1 LREAFG
7 PLLDE
12 ERALAERVEGFRE
25 AVYAVQERSKIGGGF
40 AENWQV
46 GRPSLGFV
54 AALLA
59 AVDPQRFTF
68 YHRGKLRFSYEE
80 FVGQWPAGS
89 RGTLYATL
97 CEFVRA
103 VFTDLRQ
110 QGAPARDLIDAQ
122 SFLWLRAQDAAR
134 APRDGTSQTDRG
146 GARFWWVNQGLS
158 YPRSRAGGYMWAP
171 LEDKAGGTP
180 EHWRAMR
187 DVREGDVVFNYAN
200 SQLRGCSVA
209 AEAAVPA
216 PRPDP
221 DADQAWGNDG
231 LRVELTY
238 RDLVPPIQL
247 SEIPVEWRIGEGGPF
262 TRDGSVKQGYLF
274 PVSESFVAKLAQR
287 FPQLELDL
295 ATPAETPTRAWLVRG
310 ANVDGRNL
318 VPEWIEQGFVS
329 IGWPVLGEL
338 PGPVSKDDLA
348 AAVAEAYPEESP
360 GARRASVGNLHRFL
374 NLMRPGHFAVATD
387 GDDVYVG
394 RVLGDPHY
402 DASGFMHAVRRR
414 PVEWLNA
421 TDPASRARVQS
432 DFPTLYSRMR
442 TLLTVTDLK
451 EDVTAVAALVGLAA
465 KKEVASLSTLVPAD
479 DDLVRQVYLPRE
491 WLQEVIELLT
501 EKRQLIFYGPPGT
514 GKTFLAQRLAEH
526 LTRQGGALE
535 IVQFHPS
542 YGYEDFFEGYRPAQT
557 TDGVGVTYELTPG
570 PLRRI
575 AEAATQDLQH
585 PYVLV
590 IDEINRGNLPKIFG
604 ELLFLLEYREAQIPL
619 QYSPETPFGL
629 PKNLFVIGTMN
640 TADRSIALVDAALR
654 RRFYFVPFMP
664 TEAPVR
670 DVLPSWLKDKGL
682 EDRPARLLAALNE
695 RIANEEIAI
704 GPSYFMSS
712 DSKAPDLARIW
723 KHAILP
729 VLEEHFYGVDR
740 DVETEFGLEALE
752 KALNPQVEAANLEF
766 DQADESV

>member
-1 LREAFG
+1 
-7 PLLDE
+7 
-12 ERALAERVEGFRE
+12 
-25 AVYAVQERSKIGGGF
+25 
-40 AENWQV
+40 
-46 GRPSLGFV
+46 
-54 AALLA
+54 
-59 AVDPQRFTF
+59 
-68 YHRGKLRFSYEE
+68 
-80 FVGQWPAGS
+80 
-89 RGTLYATL
+89 
-97 CEFVRA
+97 
-103 VFTDLRQ
+103 
-110 QGAPARDLIDAQ
+110 
-122 SFLWLRAQDAAR
+122 
-134 APRDGTSQTDRG
+134 
-146 GARFWWVNQGLS
+146 
-158 YPRSRAGGYMWAP
+158 
-171 LEDKAGGTP
+171 
-180 EHWRAMR
+180 
-187 DVREGDVVFNYAN
+187 
-200 SQLRGCSVA
+200 
-209 AEAAVPA
+209 
-216 PRPDP
+216 
-221 DADQAWGNDG
+221 
-231 LRVELTY
+231 
-238 RDLVPPIQL
+238 
-247 SEIPVEWRIGEGGPF
+247 
-262 TRDGSVKQGYLF
+262 
-274 PVSESFVAKLAQR
+274 
-287 FPQLELDL
+287 
-295 ATPAETPTRAWLVRG
+295 
-310 ANVDGRNL
+310 
-318 VPEWIEQGFVS
+318 
-329 IGWPVLGEL
+329 
-338 PGPVSKDDLA
+338 
-348 AAVAEAYPEESP
+348 
-360 GARRASVGNLHRFL
+360 
-374 NLMRPGHFAVATD
+374 
-387 GDDVYVG
+387 
-394 RVLGDPHY
+394 
-402 DASGFMHAVRRR
+402 
-414 PVEWLNA
+414 
-421 TDPASRARVQS
+421 
-432 DFPTLYSRMR
+432 
-442 TLLTVTDLK
+442 VTDLK
-451 EDVTAVAALVGLAA
+451 EDVTAVAALVGLAE

-501 EKRQLIFYGPPGT
+501 EKRHLIFYGPPGT

-670 DVLPSWLKDKGL
+670 DVLASWLKDKGL